1 MVCFSNGQLDKTFCQ
16 PASPTQSTLLL
27 ISITPQPRRNFIQIL
42 LEINLLASEALES
55 ALALLKTD
63 VGGWGAQPALNSLEP
78 RVSAIQL
85 TAPCHFRVFIAYHVT
100 NAFIFVSQK
109 SIMTYQ
115 TSKNILRLRYH
126 YCC

>member
-1 MVCFSNGQLDKTFCQ
+1 MPIN
-16 PASPTQSTLLL
+16 
-27 ISITPQPRRNFIQIL
+27 PQPRRNFIQIL
-42 LEINLLASEALES
+42 LKINLLASEALES

-78 RVSAIQL
+78 RLSAIQL

-100 NAFIFVSQK
+100 NAFIFGQK

-115 TSKNILRLRYH
+115 TPKNILRLRNH
-126 YCC
+126 YCCWSFDLV